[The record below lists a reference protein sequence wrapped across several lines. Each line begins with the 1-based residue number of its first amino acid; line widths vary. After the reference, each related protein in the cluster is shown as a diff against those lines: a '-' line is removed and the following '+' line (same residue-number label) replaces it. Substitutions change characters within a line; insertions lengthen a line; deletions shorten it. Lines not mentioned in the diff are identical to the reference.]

1 MRVYIRRINMQAILA
16 VGDNNEFGLKGGL
29 PWGHNAIDL
38 SHFKEKTLGKTLLC
52 GKSTYNSLPPSVFK
66 GRFVKMVKRGDYIFE
81 GDTSN
86 SIIIGGTSLLTLE
99 NLELCDTIWI
109 TRIKGTF
116 KADTYLEWNK
126 RLSFYMFIERHNEV
140 IYEDDSITITESRR
154 QSNE

>member
-1 MRVYIRRINMQAILA
+1 MQAILA
-16 VGDNNEFGLKGGL
+16 VGDNNEFGFKGGL
-29 PWGHNAIDL
+29 PWGHNAKDL
-38 SHFKEKTLGKTLLC
+38 AHFKEKTLGKTLLC
-52 GKSTYNSLPPSVFK
+52 GKNTYNSLPPSVFK
-66 GRFVKMVKRGDYIFE
+66 GRVVKMVKRGDYIFE

-116 KADTYLEWNK
+116 KADTYLEWDK
-126 RLSFYMFIERHNEV
+126 SGSFYMFIERHNEV

-154 QSNE
+154 QFDG